1 MKLLLCIFLL
11 INVHLIHAHLIHA
24 DDLSFKEIQPGIYV
38 HQGEHLDVDEGY
50 NGDIA
55 NIGFIIGKESV
66 AVIDTGGSLEV
77 GQKLLTA
84 IREKTSLPINY
95 VINTHVHLDH
105 IYGNAA
111 FIKENPIF
119 VGHKELPKAMLL
131 RKEFYETTNQKFL
144 NIQPED
150 SIQIP
155 PSLLVSINKPQEI
168 DLGNRKLRL
177 EAFPAAHTNNDLI
190 VIDIKTNTA
199 WLADLMFTERTPSI
213 DGDIHGWID
222 ALDKIKKS
230 NYKVIIPGHGSTPTN
245 NDLAIQKI
253 KSYLELLR
261 DDIRQAIDDGLDLQD
276 AIESIAR
283 SEKNKWELFDI
294 QNARNINMVYPIME
308 WE

>member
-1 MKLLLCIFLL
+1 MKFLL
-11 INVHLIHAHLIHA
+11 SILFLIHAHVIHA
-24 DDLSFKEIQPGIYV
+24 HVIHAHNLSFKEIQPGIYV

-50 NGDIA
+50 HGDIA

-77 GQKLLTA
+77 GRQLLKA
-84 IREKTSLPINY
+84 IREKTSLPISY

-111 FIKENPIF
+111 FIKQNPIF

-144 NIQPED
+144 NISPEQ

-155 PSLLVSINKPQEI
+155 PKLLISINEPQEI

-177 EAFPAAHTNNDLI
+177 EAFPSAHTNNDLI
-190 VIDIKTNTA
+190 IVDIKTNTA

-230 NYKVIIPGHGSTPTN
+230 NYKVIIPGHGAPPTN
-245 NDLAIQKI
+245 NAEAIQKI

-261 DDIRQAIDDGLDLQD
+261 NGIRQAIDNGLDLQEALNTI
-276 AIESIAR
+276 AI
-283 SEKNKWELFDI
+283 SEKDKWELFDV
-294 QNARNINMVYPIME
+294 QNPRNINMVYPIME

>member
-1 MKLLLCIFLL
+1 MKFLLCIFLL
-11 INVHLIHAHLIHA
+11 INSHVIHAHVIHA
-24 DDLSFKEIQPGIYV
+24 DNLSFKEIQPGIYV

-50 NGDIA
+50 HGDIA

-84 IREKTSLPINY
+84 IRTKTSLPIGY

-111 FIKENPIF
+111 FIKENPLFI
-119 VGHKELPKAMLL
+119 GHKQLPKAMLL
-131 RKEFYETTNQKFL
+131 RKEFYETTNQKLL
-144 NIQPED
+144 NIPPEQ

-155 PSLLVSINKPQEI
+155 PKLLVSINKPQEI
-168 DLGNRKLRL
+168 DLGNRKLKL
-177 EAFPAAHTNNDLI
+177 EAFPSAHTDNDLI
-190 VIDIKTNTA
+190 VVDIKTNTA

-230 NYKVIIPGHGSTPTN
+230 NYKVIIPGHGTAPKD
-245 NDLAIQKI
+245 NDLAIEKV
-253 KSYLELLR
+253 KSYLVLLR
-261 DDIRQAIDDGLDLQD
+261 NEIRQAIDDGVDLQGALD
-276 AIESIAR
+276 TIAS
-283 SEKNKWELFDI
+283 SEKNKWELFDV